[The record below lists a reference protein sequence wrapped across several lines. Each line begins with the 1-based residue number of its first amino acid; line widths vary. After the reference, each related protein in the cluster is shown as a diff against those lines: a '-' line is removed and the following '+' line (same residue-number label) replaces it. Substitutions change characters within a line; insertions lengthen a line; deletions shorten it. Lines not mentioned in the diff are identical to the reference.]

1 MTIKEKLKI
10 CRFAE
15 KVYQEQNVSRKDDG
29 TYKKKKGLNIQA
41 VCQQKF
47 GSKLGG
53 IRVPRLLKT
62 ARKMKWAELTESQQ
76 ARMHHLTDNLKQ
88 SMGLKE
94 YVKGW
99 KCLSQAE
106 VQEAGKIQRWNI
118 PQQVLK
124 DSLCMLMYILTFS
137 SNLQMCLAHTPPHS
151 LCHGPLEELHDAMVA
166 HCEGRT
172 AVTQKRDRVLSR
184 QLAGSRTLFAGFQCL
199 ILS

>member
-99 KCLSQAE
+99 KCLSQADSWNAMPSYKQWMSRSRKLSGFRDWAESWE
-106 VQEAGKIQRWNI
+106 VGC
-118 PQQVLK
+118 VSFTT
-124 DSLCMLMYILTFS
+124 DM
-137 SNLQMCLAHTPPHS
+137 
-151 LCHGPLEELHDAMVA
+151 D
-166 HCEGRT
+166 
-172 AVTQKRDRVLSR
+172 QK
-184 QLAGSRTLFAGFQCL
+184 
-199 ILS
+199 